1 MMRLFVLSILL
12 LITLGSAQDDAQA
25 SPASKDYQSGFAR
38 GLELGMEVAGLQGAA
53 SFNPEAADLYNQTV
67 LEFNLVLDEVFGK
80 DSNLSNLYRL
90 QLYGLKANNTANL
103 IDKQVVEDAFAD
115 NATNENTTA
124 ENMTAVNTI
133 TDNITADN
141 VTAMKT
147 ALENST
153 AENLTIEQGQPL
165 KNETINAINK
175 TSGAEEPAIP
185 KLIDN
190 ATIAMGDSITD
201 DFGDII
207 MNWDA
212 GSETAP
218 ESMFIMPGPQPI

>member
-80 DSNLSNLYRL
+80 GSNLSNLYRL

-103 IDKQVVEDAFAD
+103 TDKQAIEDAFAD
-115 NATNENTTA
+115 NATDENTTA
-124 ENMTAVNTI
+124 GNTI
-133 TDNITADN
+133 IYNMTADN
-141 VTAMKT
+141 VTAMKM
-147 ALENST
+147 ALENRT
-153 AENLTIEQGQPL
+153 AENLTIEQGQLL
-165 KNETINAINK
+165 KNETINAVNK
-175 TSGAEEPAIP
+175 TSGAKEPAIP

-190 ATIAMGDSITD
+190 TTIAIGDSITD

-207 MNWDA
+207 LNWDA

-218 ESMFIMPGPQPI
+218 ESMFNMPGPQPI